1 MRCNVFAIAAV
12 LIIGA
17 VAQSADS
24 RAQNTPSQTPPV
36 AGGSVV
42 EQTPADLTKPY
53 KPVAITPPTQVSDPA
68 LAALRKKIAD
78 AVKRRDKA
86 QLAKLVV
93 AKGFFWDREG
103 ADAADKRKSGI
114 ENLSAAVTL
123 DGKDAVGW
131 DMLAG
136 YAQDPTG
143 STTPDHPNTICTPG
157 DPSFDPKAMQSL
169 LEATGSDL
177 AEWGYPTSNN
187 VDVRDKADAKTAP
200 RQKLGM
206 NFVRVAPDAASE
218 PSPGSFLRIVTPD
231 GKFGYVTIDDIAP
244 LGNDQLCYGKEGGD
258 WKITGYVGVGSD
270 VMR

>member
-1 MRCNVFAIAAV
+1 MRRKISAATALLTAALAAPV
-12 LIIGA
+12 VGHA
-17 VAQSADS
+17 
-24 RAQNTPSQTPPV
+24 QTPPP

-53 KPVAITPPTQVSDPA
+53 KPVAITAPMAVSDLA
-68 LAALRKKIAD
+68 LTALRKKIAD
-78 AVKRRDKA
+78 AAKHRDKA

-93 AKGFFWDREG
+93 SKGFFWDREG
-103 ADAADKRKSGI
+103 GDAADKRKQGI
-114 ENLSAAVTL
+114 ENLSAAITL
-123 DGKDAVGW
+123 DGKEAVGW

-136 YAQDPTG
+136 YAEEPTG
-143 STTPDHPNTICTPG
+143 STTPDHPNAICAPG
-157 DPSFDPKAMQSL
+157 DPSFDPKAMQAL

-177 AEWGYPTSNN
+177 AEWGYPTSNS
-187 VDVRDKADAKTAP
+187 VEVRDKPDAKTAP
-200 RQKLGM
+200 RQKLGL

-218 PSPGSFLRIVTPD
+218 PAPGAFLRIVTPD

-244 LGNDQLCYGKEGGD
+244 LGNDQLCYGKDAGD